1 MARFVI
7 ATSGMVALLALGL
20 AFGGAWAWAA
30 LLCITVVT
38 YFLDR
43 IAALAAPDHPEREFP
58 AGDGLAALLGLV
70 HFPLLYAGAWAVAG
84 HGAHGPEK
92 HRAGNETIQLT
103 RSRQSWMVVELA
115 VRSEASDH
123 DPGSV
128 ASRGSG
134 VGVT

>member
-84 HGAHGPEK
+84 HGAHGHGWAPARYL
-92 HRAGNETIQLT
+92 HGSS
-103 RSRQSWMVVELA
+103 RSRPNSPYVLCT
-115 VRSEASDH
+115 S
-123 DPGSV
+123 
-128 ASRGSG
+128 
-134 VGVT
+134 T